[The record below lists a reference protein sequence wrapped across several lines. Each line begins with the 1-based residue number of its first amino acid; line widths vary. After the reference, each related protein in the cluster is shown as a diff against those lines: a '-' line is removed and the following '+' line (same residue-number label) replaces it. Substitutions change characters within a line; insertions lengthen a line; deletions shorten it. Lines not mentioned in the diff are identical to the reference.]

1 MTIEEK
7 TIDFIE
13 HLERIRFTTELSDA
27 HKHQINFIFKLTSD
41 KKEHYYIDIL
51 NEDDYKSVIKFI
63 INNFKDT
70 NFIFHKESFDDKKR
84 FMFILPKD

>member
-13 HLERIRFTTELSDA
+13 HLERIKFTTELSDA
-27 HKHQINFIFKLTSD
+27 HKHQINFIFKLTSYR
-41 KKEHYYIDIL
+41 KEHYYVDIIDE
-51 NEDDYKSVIKFI
+51 NDYNTTIKFI

-70 NFIFHKESFDDKKR
+70 KFIFHKEPFDDKKK
-84 FMFILPKD
+84 FMFISPRD